1 MQRFVPRAL
10 FKLAAPFDILSA
22 LLGRNG
28 YWPKWFW
35 AEYVQTTSDA
45 FIFNYAAVLPRVL
58 TQNGRLKN
66 KVAIFA
72 CLNFY
77 ATVLC
82 KKALSERQ
90 LQRMP
95 RSAAR
100 RFFETYRCV
109 GKRCKTFR
117 SALLM
122 QRTPASGGSVISD
135 RSH

>member
-10 FKLAAPFDILSA
+10 FKMAAPYDILSV

-28 YWPKWFW
+28 YGRNCYWPKWFW
-35 AEYVQTTSDA
+35 AENVQMTSDT
-45 FIFNYAAVLPRVL
+45 FIINYAPLLARVQ

-66 KVAIFA
+66 KDAIFV

-77 ATVLC
+77 ATVRC

-90 LQRMP
+90 LQGMP
-95 RSAAR
+95 RSGAR

-117 SALLM
+117 SAPLT
-122 QRTPASGGSVISD
+122 QCTRRCS
-135 RSH
+135 RY